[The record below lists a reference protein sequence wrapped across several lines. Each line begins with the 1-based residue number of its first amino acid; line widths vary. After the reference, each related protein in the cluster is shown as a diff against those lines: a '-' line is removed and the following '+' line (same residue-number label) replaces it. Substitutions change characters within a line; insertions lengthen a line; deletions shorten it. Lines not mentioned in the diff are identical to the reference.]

1 MLTEL
6 LQVQIKDK
14 QEYIQIKM
22 LYLVDRAFFALFN
35 LVEDSQKIMG

>member
-14 QEYIQIKM
+14 REYIQIKM
-22 LYLVDRAFFALFN
+22 LYLVDRAFFSLFN
-35 LVEDSQKIMG
+35 LVEDS

>member
-14 QEYIQIKM
+14 REYIQIKM

-35 LVEDSQKIMG
+35 LVEDGQEIMG

>member
-14 QEYIQIKM
+14 REYIQIKM
-22 LYLVDRAFFALFN
+22 LYLVDRAFFSLFN
-35 LVEDSQKIMG
+35 LVEYG

>member
-14 QEYIQIKM
+14 REYIQIKM
-22 LYLVDRAFFALFN
+22 LYLVDRAFFSLFN
-35 LVEDSQKIMG
+35 LVEDG

>member
-14 QEYIQIKM
+14 REYIQIKM
-22 LYLVDRAFFALFN
+22 LYLVDRAFFSYLIW
-35 LVEDSQKIMG
+35 LKMVKK

>member
-6 LQVQIKDK
+6 LQVQIRDK
-14 QEYIQIKM
+14 LEFIQIKM

-35 LVEDSQKIMG
+35 LVKNSQKIMG